1 MFIQVA
7 IVHAR
12 MIEIA
17 GKGMA
22 GQGMAGQHFLSDCR
36 NEFSMR
42 SWPMSFDVWC

>member
-22 GQGMAGQHFLSDCR
+22 GQGMAGQHFLLTAGINSHAL
-36 NEFSMR
+36 MAH
-42 SWPMSFDVWC
+42 VV